1 MFSGHLLNWLLQR
14 LNRTRIMIT
23 QVFMGLWFVSLE
35 EFWGS
40 AQCWAVRWV
49 AESVVATRSCVMKAR
64 ALQGHL
70 QQQTGRR
77 VKEHQVSQG
86 P

>member
-1 MFSGHLLNWLLQR
+1 
-14 LNRTRIMIT
+14 MIT

-49 AESVVATRSCVMKAR
+49 AESVVATEKLCHEGKSSAGASAAANR
-64 ALQGHL
+64 
-70 QQQTGRR
+70 
-77 VKEHQVSQG
+77 SQG
-86 P
+86 